1 MKWVVETLSTSR
13 RESDVSPRSTPN
25 ADETSKVFQTPLP
38 LPLFLVLVALCRR
51 FSSLVVVT
59 WPVS

>member
-25 ADETSKVFQTPLP
+25 DDETSKVF
-38 LPLFLVLVALCRR
+38 
-51 FSSLVVVT
+51 
-59 WPVS
+59 